1 MSKIDNLQNT
11 AVPVSAA
18 DGALPAPGVAGAI
31 AKVGRYRWNI
41 CALLFFCT
49 AVNYLDR
56 GVIGILKPMLSHQ
69 LGWTEQGYALIVM
82 CFQFTYAFGY
92 LFGGVLMDAIGV
104 KRGLPGAALIWSIA
118 EAAHGLVRTVA
129 GFSIARGALGI
140 AEGVNFPAAIRTVG
154 EWYPVKERALATGLF
169 NSASNIGAIVCPLLV
184 PWLAVT
190 FGWQMAFFITGGL
203 GVIWVIAWTFFY
215 DTPQLSRRITP
226 AERAY
231 IEGDRLPSERKASE
245 AADGARPRRPES
257 TTGAPVAGAPQ
268 STWIN
273 LLMSRPALAYI
284 VATALT
290 GPVWWF
296 YLFWMPD
303 FLSKRFHL
311 TETQLATPVASIYI
325 ISIAG
330 SIGAGWLAGWLIER
344 GRSVDFARKVSL
356 LICALCVVPV
366 FTAPIVPGVWA
377 AVAVVGLAAAAHQGW
392 SANLYTFASDTM
404 GKKATGSLVGLGG
417 FASGLLGGG
426 TAWAVGKVLTVT
438 HSYWSLFIVASG
450 MYIVSVIIIQLLV
463 PRIQPMTGDAA

>member
-1 MSKIDNLQNT
+1 MSNTENLQE
-11 AVPVSAA
+11 VSA
-18 DGALPAPGVAGAI
+18 PAKLDDAGPSQVVAERLAR
-31 AKVGRYRWNI
+31 VGGYRWNI
-41 CALLFFCT
+41 CGLLFFCT
-49 AVNYLDR
+49 AINYLDR

-69 LGWTEQGYALIVM
+69 LHWSEQGYALIVM

-92 LFGGVLMDAIGV
+92 FLGGVLMDGIGV
-104 KRGLPGAALIWSIA
+104 KRGLPGAALLWSIA

-129 GFSIARGALGI
+129 GFSLARGALGL

-154 EWYPVKERALATGLF
+154 EWFPVKERALATGLF

-190 FGWQMAFFITGGL
+190 FGWQSAFFITGGL
-203 GVIWVIAWTFFY
+203 GVIWVIAWALLY
-215 DTPQLSRRITP
+215 DTPDRSPRLSS

-231 IEGDRLPSERKASE
+231 IERDHMPVTGVSASR
-245 AADGARPRRPES
+245 GS
-257 TTGAPVAGAPQ
+257 
-268 STWIN
+268 WIG
-273 LLMSRPALAYI
+273 LLLSRPALAYVI
-284 VATALT
+284 ATALT

-296 YLFWMPD
+296 YLFWIPD

-311 TETQLATPVASIYI
+311 SETQLATPVASIYI

-344 GRSVDFARKVSL
+344 GKGVNFARKVSL

-366 FTAPIVPGVWA
+366 FTAPIAPGVWA

-404 GKKATGSLVGLGG
+404 GKRATASLVGLGG

-426 TAWAVGKVLTVT
+426 TAWAVGKVLTIT
-438 HSYWSLFIVASG
+438 HSYWSLFMVASG
-450 MYIVSVIIIQLLV
+450 MYILSVLIIQILV
-463 PRIQPMTGDAA
+463 PKIRPVAGDAV